1 MPSYESS
8 MRNLA
13 KARAKW
19 RPPRPWRSQHEA
31 RMIRRFAF
39 QWLTCRGTKPSGRAW
54 ARGLGVSHTWIQK
67 LVKEFAAN
75 PSELQKLQAS
85 EGDPKYPEFIR
96 AQARSQQMRAR
107 GELRLSRRA
116 RMAKVFE
123 RY

>member
-1 MPSYESS
+1 MPSTISLL
-8 MRNLA
+8 RNLA
-13 KARAKW
+13 KARVRW
-19 RPPRPWRSQHEA
+19 RPPRPLRSRQEA
-31 RMIRRFAF
+31 RMIRRFTF
-39 QWLTCRGTKPSGRAW
+39 QWFTCRGRKPSGRAW
-54 ARGLGVSHTWIQK
+54 ARALGVSHTWIQK

-75 PSELQKLQAS
+75 SSEMQKLQAS